1 MWITEISTY
10 VFDSLWETLFE
21 NCGKP
26 KGFQSGVRIGP
37 QNPVQNRKNGAFFKR
52 LKRTTPRRIQSECSN
67 TKSLHYLKVCQQNEI
82 FSPRPRR
89 HQFKARLYWQHCQ
102 CTIAQNCSSVSR
114 RGTNQGKVLKT
125 ARLSGRGRFI
135 RGIRRSGFIEDEHRL
150 MARPVGHLSRRLVKN
165 SPSGHFL

>member
-82 FSPRPRR
+82 FSPPPGVISS
-89 HQFKARLYWQHCQ
+89 KLACTGSTVSAR
-102 CTIAQNCSSVSR
+102 S
-114 RGTNQGKVLKT
+114 LKT
-125 ARLSGRGRFI
+125 AAASQDAEPI
-135 RGIRRSGFIEDEHRL
+135 RGD
-150 MARPVGHLSRRLVKN
+150 P
-165 SPSGHFL
+165 

>member
-10 VFDSLWETLFE
+10 VFDSLLETLFE

-82 FSPRPRR
+82 FSPHPP
-89 HQFKARLYWQHCQ
+89 A
-102 CTIAQNCSSVSR
+102 SSVQSSPVLAVLSVHDR
-114 RGTNQGKVLKT
+114 SKLQQRLKT
-125 ARLSGRGRFI
+125 RNQSGESPENRQVVRSREILKRDPTIPLKASPAGHPNPVRFRI
-135 RGIRRSGFIEDEHRL
+135 
-150 MARPVGHLSRRLVKN
+150 P
-165 SPSGHFL
+165 